1 MGNRRTAILSHL
13 FPEAM
18 ESPLILHCVLM
29 IAAKD
34 LLKYDSNVEL
44 QASAVEYYGRAISGL
59 REALSGEQSANEPTS
74 DHNLLAVA
82 LFCLHESQNYCHN
95 DQILPH
101 LNAAAALLKPRLHM
115 VPPNSSLRKFLVE
128 MFCYFFSI
136 TAFTHGAHLS
146 LSEARQIFEFPG
158 LFEYLQSG
166 SIMGTSQKVFFIVF
180 RVALYLSRL
189 EPTTFSDRRIY
200 RDIVSAEKDLQNN
213 QASFQVCRDMS
224 AETIN
229 DGVTFELYRLACVIY
244 LQSLI
249 DESIAISASSI
260 QEMVSSFVT
269 HLSMLPPESA
279 SDGFLCW
286 PMVIVGRCAI
296 QQTHRAAISTKL
308 KTIFDKFRSEIFS
321 RNLTMLKQY
330 WRYLERVDRNLMP
343 NFSLAH
349 GMRNF
354 NDAVLMV

>member
-1 MGNRRTAILSHL
+1 MDNRRTAILSHI
-13 FPEAM
+13 FPEVM
-18 ESPLILHCVLM
+18 ESSLILHCVLM

-34 LLKYDSNVEL
+34 LLKYDSSVEL
-44 QASAVEYYGRAISGL
+44 QASAVEYYDRAVSGL

-82 LFCLHESQNYCHN
+82 LFCLHE
-95 DQILPH
+95 ILPH
-101 LNAAAALLKPRLHM
+101 LNAAAALLRPRLQM
-115 VPPNSSLRKFLVE
+115 VPPNSSLRKFLIE

-146 LSEARQIFEFPG
+146 LCEARQIFEFPG
-158 LFEYLQSG
+158 LLEHLESG

-180 RVALYLSRL
+180 RVALHLSRG

-200 RDIVSAEKDLQNN
+200 RDIVSAEQDLRSVR
-213 QASFQVCRDMS
+213 ASFHARPDMG
-224 AETIN
+224 AQTIN
-229 DGVTFELYRLACVIY
+229 DGVTFELYRLACLIY

-249 DESIAISASSI
+249 DQSISICGPSI
-260 QEMVSSFVT
+260 QEMVSSFVS
-269 HLSMLPPESA
+269 HLSMLPPESP

-296 QQTHRAAISTKL
+296 QQEHRAAITTKL
-308 KTIFDKFRSEIFS
+308 KTIFNKFRSEIFS
-321 RNLTMLKQY
+321 RNLAVLRQH
-330 WRYLERVDRNLMP
+330 WRYLERVDP
-343 NFSLAH
+343 NSAPTFSLAH
-349 GMRNF
+349 SMHNF

>member
-1 MGNRRTAILSHL
+1 MGNRKTAILSQI

-34 LLKYDSNVEL
+34 LLKYDSSVEL

-59 REALSGEQSANEPTS
+59 REALSGEQSATS

-82 LFCLHESQNYCHN
+82 LFCLHE
-95 DQILPH
+95 ILPH
-101 LNAAAALLKPRLHM
+101 LNAAASLLRPRLHM
-115 VPPNSSLRKFLVE
+115 VPPNTSLRKFLVE

-136 TAFTHGAHLS
+136 TAFTHGAQLV

-158 LFEYLQSG
+158 LLQHLESG

-180 RVALYLSRL
+180 RVALHLSQFESSML
-189 EPTTFSDRRIY
+189 TYKRIY
-200 RDIVSAEKDLQNN
+200 ADLVSAKQDLRNIR
-213 QASFQVCRDMS
+213 ASFHVQPDMS
-224 AETIN
+224 AEMIN
-229 DGVTFELYRLACVIY
+229 DGVTFELYRLACLMY

-249 DESIAISASSI
+249 DGSISISAASI

-269 HLSMLPPESA
+269 HLAMLPPESP

-321 RNLTMLKQY
+321 RNLTMLKQH
-330 WRYLERVDRNLMP
+330 WRNLERVDLHSMP
-343 NFSLAH
+343 GFTLAD

>member
-1 MGNRRTAILSHL
+1 MGNRRTAILSHI

-74 DHNLLAVA
+74 DHSLLAVA
-82 LFCLHESQNYCHN
+82 LFCLHE
-95 DQILPH
+95 ILPH

-136 TAFTHGAHLS
+136 TAFTHSVHLS

-158 LFEYLQSG
+158 LLEHLQSG

-180 RVALYLSRL
+180 RVALHLSQV
-189 EPTTFSDRRIY
+189 EPTTGAE
-200 RDIVSAEKDLQNN
+200 RDLRNN
-213 QASFQVCRDMS
+213 RASFEILPEMS

-229 DGVTFELYRLACVIY
+229 DGVTFELYRLACVIF

-249 DESIAISASSI
+249 DESITISAPSI

-269 HLSMLPPESA
+269 HLSMLPPESP

-286 PMVIVGRCAI
+286 PLVIVGRCAI
-296 QQTHRAAISTKL
+296 QQTHRTAISTKL
-308 KTIFDKFRSEIFS
+308 KTIFNNFRSEIFS
-321 RNLTMLKQY
+321 RNLAMLKQH
-330 WRYLERVDRNLMP
+330 WRYLESIDQNSMP
-343 NFSLAH
+343 NFNLAL

>member
-1 MGNRRTAILSHL
+1 MGNRKTAILSQI

-34 LLKYDSNVEL
+34 LLKYDSSVEL

-59 REALSGEQSANEPTS
+59 REALSGEQSATS
-74 DHNLLAVA
+74 
-82 LFCLHESQNYCHN
+82 
-95 DQILPH
+95 
-101 LNAAAALLKPRLHM
+101 
-115 VPPNSSLRKFLVE
+115 
-128 MFCYFFSI
+128 
-136 TAFTHGAHLS
+136 AFTHGAQLV

-158 LFEYLQSG
+158 LLQHLESG

-180 RVALYLSRL
+180 RVALHLSQFESSML
-189 EPTTFSDRRIY
+189 PDKRIY
-200 RDIVSAEKDLQNN
+200 ADLVSAKQDLRNIR
-213 QASFQVCRDMS
+213 ASFHVQPDMS
-224 AETIN
+224 AEMIN
-229 DGVTFELYRLACVIY
+229 DGVTFELYRLACLIY

-249 DESIAISASSI
+249 DGSISISAASV

-269 HLSMLPPESA
+269 HLAMLPPESP

-321 RNLTMLKQY
+321 RNLTMLKQH
-330 WRYLERVDRNLMP
+330 WRNLERVDLHSMP
-343 NFSLAH
+343 GFTLAD

>member
-1 MGNRRTAILSHL
+1 MGNRRTAILSHI

-74 DHNLLAVA
+74 DHSLLAVA
-82 LFCLHESQNYCHN
+82 LFCLHE
-95 DQILPH
+95 ILPH
-101 LNAAAALLKPRLHM
+101 LNAAATLLRPRLHL

-136 TAFTHGAHLS
+136 TAFTHSAHLS

-158 LFEYLQSG
+158 LLEHLQSG

-180 RVALYLSRL
+180 RVALHLSQV
-189 EPTTFSDRRIY
+189 EPTTFSDKRIY
-200 RDIVSAEKDLQNN
+200 RDIASAERDLRNN
-213 QASFQVCRDMS
+213 RASFEILPDMS

-229 DGVTFELYRLACVIY
+229 DGVTFELYRLACVIF

-249 DESIAISASSI
+249 DESITISAPSI
-260 QEMVSSFVT
+260 QEMVSSFVSN
-269 HLSMLPPESA
+269 LSMLPPESP

-286 PMVIVGRCAI
+286 PLVIVGRCAI
-296 QQTHRAAISTKL
+296 QQTHRTAISTKL
-308 KTIFDKFRSEIFS
+308 KTIFNNFRSEIFS
-321 RNLTMLKQY
+321 RNLAMLKQH
-330 WRYLERVDRNLMP
+330 WRYLERVDRNSMP
-343 NFSLAH
+343 NFSLAL